1 MEPYRR
7 HYRVQWADLDANG
20 HVANTAFLDYATETR
35 LSCFAERGFTAR
47 DFVAADFGP
56 VVLRDVV
63 HYYKELRFQEEF
75 SVTFQLA
82 GFSED
87 RRRMRVY
94 NEFFRHDGA
103 LAATICSDGVWFDLG
118 ERRPRRPPDALI
130 HLLETMERTD
140 DFELLTGPPR

>member
-7 HYRVQWADLDANG
+7 HYRVAWADLDANG
-20 HVANTAFLDYATETR
+20 HMANTAFLDYAVETR
-35 LSCFAERGFTAR
+35 LGCFAERGFTAG
-47 DFVAADFGP
+47 DFAAAGFGP
-56 VVLRDVV
+56 VVQRDVV

-87 RRRMRVY
+87 RQRMRVY

-103 LAATICSDGVWFDLG
+103 LAATVRSDGVWFDLN
-118 ERRPRRPPDALI
+118 ERRPRRPPEPLI

-140 DFELLTGPPR
+140 DFALLTGPPR